1 MKDLWSGKYGFG
13 SVMVLI
19 GTALYL
25 VLRYVGVSITVSY
38 ALPIAI
44 TFFGEWIK
52 FSAFRDV
59 TNELRDKTEC
69 LYNSGDHNMFLVEEN
84 RRFEEEVK
92 MQYEQ
97 INRLEAVIESHE
109 IESAQFEKDEFD
121 LVGAPP
127 EHKPRRVLH

>member
-13 SVMVLI
+13 SVMILV

-59 TNELRDKTEC
+59 TDESRDKAEY

-92 MQYEQ
+92 MLYAQ
-97 INRLEAVIESHE
+97 INRLESVIESHE
-109 IESAQFEKDEFD
+109 RESSMFDEEYDSIEISPKQELK
-121 LVGAPP
+121 
-127 EHKPRRVLH
+127 RVLH

>member
-25 VLRYVGVSITVSY
+25 VLRYVGASITVSY
-38 ALPIAI
+38 ALPISI
-44 TFFGEWIK
+44 TFIGEWIK

-92 MQYEQ
+92 MLYAQ
-97 INRLEAVIESHE
+97 INRLESVIESHE
-109 IESAQFEKDEFD
+109 RESSMFDEEYDSIEISPKQELK
-121 LVGAPP
+121 
-127 EHKPRRVLH
+127 RVLH

>member
-13 SVMVLI
+13 SVMILV

-44 TFFGEWIK
+44 TFFGEWLK

-92 MQYEQ
+92 MLYAQ
-97 INRLEAVIESHE
+97 INRLESVIESHE
-109 IESAQFEKDEFD
+109 RESSMFDEEYDSIEISPKQELK
-121 LVGAPP
+121 
-127 EHKPRRVLH
+127 RVLH

>member
-13 SVMVLI
+13 SVMILV

-69 LYNSGDHNMFLVEEN
+69 LYNSGDHNMF
-84 RRFEEEVK
+84 
-92 MQYEQ
+92 YDS
-97 INRLEAVIESHE
+97 IEISPKQE
-109 IESAQFEKDEFD
+109 LK
-121 LVGAPP
+121 
-127 EHKPRRVLH
+127 RVLH